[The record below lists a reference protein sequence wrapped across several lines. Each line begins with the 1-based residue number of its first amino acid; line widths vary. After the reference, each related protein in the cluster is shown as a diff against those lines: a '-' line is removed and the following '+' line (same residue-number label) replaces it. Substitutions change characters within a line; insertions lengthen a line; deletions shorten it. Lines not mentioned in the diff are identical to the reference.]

1 MINRTIPKDLQEVLA
16 VFPVVYLKVLIL
28 KPLKSLQV
36 TEIKN
41 GPGMYTEYQTNIFTH
56 SCIQNIKFI
65 CSQSFTHK

>member
-1 MINRTIPKDLQEVLA
+1 MINRTILKDVEEALA

-28 KPLKSLQV
+28 NPLKNSHG

-41 GPGMYTEYQTNIFTH
+41 GPGLYTEDQIKIFTH
-56 SCIQNIKFI
+56 SCTQKIKFI